1 LASSSVGGSGTH
13 PKIGKV
19 ILVAVDSSEYAN
31 SVSREAARLSLE
43 MKADVVMLS
52 VVPIPAIPAEEGE
65 IDEDYL
71 KEQELELEAV
81 HRRLI
86 DTYFAKGSG
95 LLVESKILHGDPA
108 DKIVKYADQVDA
120 DLVMIGTRGRGK
132 FASVLLGS
140 VSEKVAHH
148 SKRSVLIVKNPEMK
162 GVTKT

>member
-1 LASSSVGGSGTH
+1 LASNHTRESSTH

-31 SVSREAARLSLE
+31 SVSKESARLSLE
-43 MKADVVMLS
+43 MKADVIILS
-52 VVPIPAIPAEEGE
+52 VVPVPAIPAEEGE

-71 KEQELELEAV
+71 KEQELELEEL

-86 DTYFAKGSG
+86 DTYFTKDSG

-108 DKIVKYADQVDA
+108 DKIVKHADEVDA
-120 DLVMIGTRGRGK
+120 DLIVIGTRGRGK
-132 FASVLLGS
+132 FASILLGS

-148 SKRSVLIVKNPEMK
+148 SKRSVLIVKNPER
-162 GVTKT
+162 G